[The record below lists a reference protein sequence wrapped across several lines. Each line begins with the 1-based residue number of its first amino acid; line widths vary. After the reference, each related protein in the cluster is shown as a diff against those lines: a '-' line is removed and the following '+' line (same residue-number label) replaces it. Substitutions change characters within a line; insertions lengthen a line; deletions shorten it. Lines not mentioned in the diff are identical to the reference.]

1 MPFSQLKLPLAV
13 AIGTFSWACAF
24 ISIRAA
30 VAHLSPAHVALARY
44 LVASLILLPLWL
56 WRRPTIAARDLPL
69 IFVMGLCGFTFYN
82 LALGAGETDITGGAA
97 ALIAST
103 IPIFTTLG
111 AVLFLGERVPR
122 AAWAGIWV
130 SLGGVFLIALGE
142 KGGLG
147 FSSGAILVTLA
158 ALFSAA
164 YGLLQKR
171 MVTRYHALD
180 LTTAAIW
187 CGTLALLPF
196 GNGLLTEMRAAPLSA
211 QLNVIFLG
219 VFPGAIGYVLW
230 SYALSK
236 LPVARLMSFLYL
248 VPAIS
253 IALGWIFLREW
264 PATISLLGGAIA
276 LGGVVWTNWRK
287 NERLEREILR

>member
-1 MPFSQLKLPLAV
+1 MISRFKLPLAV

-30 VAHLSPAHVALARY
+30 VAHLSPAHVALGRY
-44 LVASLILLPLWL
+44 LVASLVLLPIWV
-56 WRRPTIAARDLPL
+56 WRRPKIQTRDLPM

-82 LALGAGETDITGGAA
+82 LALNAGEATITGGTA

-111 AVLFLGERVPR
+111 AAIFLHERVPR
-122 AAWAGIWV
+122 GAWTGIWI

-142 KGGLG
+142 KGGIG
-147 FSSGAILVTLA
+147 ISSGAILVTLA
-158 ALFSAA
+158 ALVSAV
-164 YGLLQKR
+164 YGLMQKQ
-171 MVTRYHALD
+171 MVKRYAALD

-187 CGTLALLPF
+187 AGTLALLPF
-196 GNGLLTEMRAAPLSA
+196 GGGLATELRAAPLSA
-211 QLNVIFLG
+211 TLNVLFLG

-230 SYALSK
+230 SYAFSQMS
-236 LPVARLMSFLYL
+236 VARLMSFLYL

-253 IALGWIFLREW
+253 IALGYFLLDEW
-264 PATISLLGGAIA
+264 PAPLSLVGGAIA
-276 LGGVVWTNWRK
+276 LCGVIWTNRK
-287 NERLEREILR
+287 R

>member
-1 MPFSQLKLPLAV
+1 MFSQLKLPFAV

-44 LVASLILLPLWL
+44 LVASLVLLPLWL
-56 WRRPTIAARDLPL
+56 WRRPHIAARDFPI

-82 LALGAGETDITGGAA
+82 LALNAGESTITGGAA

-158 ALFSAA
+158 ALCAA
-164 YGLLQKR
+164 VYGLLQKR
-171 MVTRYHALD
+171 LVTRYHSLD

-187 CGTLALLPF
+187 CGTVSLLPF
-196 GNGLLTEMRAAPLSA
+196 GNGLLTELRAAPASA
-211 QLNVIFLG
+211 TLNVIFLG

-230 SYALSK
+230 SYALSQM
-236 LPVARLMSFLYL
+236 PVARLMSFLYL

-253 IALGWIFLREW
+253 IALGWFFLGEW
-264 PATISLLGGAIA
+264 PAKISLVGGAIA

-287 NERLEREILR
+287 NEPLERETLR